1 MQKRSALPTLL
12 DGFQKIRTFRNFQTL
27 DSEVS
32 GTRLLSLPPGPYR
45 EGRDQ
50 ALGLPLDQEGDEAAE
65 ILAKRQRKDKVV
77 DEEDTPEDG
86 LYRGQ
91 KAYTSHIKK
100 NQEVPK
106 AMRMGPQRAS
116 GSTIR
121 TVTIVDYQPDVC
133 KDYKGMRRALQGA
146 N

>member
-65 ILAKRQRKDKVV
+65 IWAKTLMQFDYDAIDAA
-77 DEEDTPEDG
+77 DEWW
-86 LYRGQ
+86 LQWGQ
-91 KAYTSHIKK
+91 FL
-100 NQEVPK
+100 V
-106 AMRMGPQRAS
+106 
-116 GSTIR
+116 
-121 TVTIVDYQPDVC
+121 
-133 KDYKGMRRALQGA
+133 
-146 N
+146 